1 MLDKMPS
8 KNASEVIEELA
19 RKLERQ
25 RIYNDL
31 CNVETIEDI
40 QELKEKYRM
49 LCEEIDNWNDKII
62 YNS

>member
-40 QELKEKYRM
+40 KELKEKYRI
-49 LCEEIDNWNDKII
+49 LCEDIDK
-62 YNS
+62 

>member
-1 MLDKMPS
+1 MLDKIPS

-31 CNVETIEDI
+31 CNVETIEDLK
-40 QELKEKYRM
+40 ELKEKYRM
-49 LCEEIDNWNDKII
+49 LCEDMDN
-62 YNS
+62 